1 MTTKMISEETL
12 SETQDE
18 NAINAR
24 DLRRVFWRSFQMEFS
39 WNYERQMNLAFV
51 YALIPVLKKLYP
63 QKAALAAALKR
74 HLVFF
79 NTTPHIVT
87 LLLGITTAM
96 EEKNSQQQEM
106 DGMAIDNVKAS
117 LMGPLAGLGDSFFWG
132 TLRLIATGI
141 GTSLALQGNIL
152 GPILFLLVFNVPHI
166 LVRWLFTRWGYVL
179 GTGVLHRVQKSG
191 MMESLTYGAS
201 IIGLMVVGAMA
212 ASMINIT
219 IPISFGAGEAKTEVQ
234 GIIDNIMPC
243 LLPLVSF
250 GIVYWLLGRKVKPL
264 TIIGGMALVGILG
277 SWIGLF

>member
-1 MTTKMISEETL
+1 MTTKTISEETL
-12 SETQDE
+12 QPQEQEETR
-18 NAINAR
+18 ITPR

-63 QKAALAAALKR
+63 RKEELARALKR

-96 EEKNSQQQEM
+96 EEKNSQQKNM
-106 DGMAIDNVKAS
+106 DATAIDNVKAS

-141 GTSLALQGNIL
+141 GTSLALKGNIL

-166 LVRWLFTRWGYVL
+166 LVR
-179 GTGVLHRVQKSG
+179 
-191 MMESLTYGAS
+191 
-201 IIGLMVVGAMA
+201 IGLMVVGAMT
-212 ASMINIT
+212 ASMIDIT
-219 IPISFGAGEAKTEVQ
+219 IPLSFGAGEAKTQVQ
-234 GIIDNIMPC
+234 DIINDILPC
-243 LLPLVSF
+243 MLPLVSF

-264 TIIGGMALVGILG
+264 SIIGGMALVGILG

>member
-1 MTTKMISEETL
+1 MTTKISEETL
-12 SETQDE
+12 PQVQDE

-63 QKAALAAALKR
+63 QKSELAAALKR

-106 DGMAIDNVKAS
+106 DGTAIDNVKAS

>member
-1 MTTKMISEETL
+1 MTTKISEETL
-12 SETQDE
+12 PQVQDE

-63 QKAALAAALKR
+63 QKSELAAALKR

-106 DGMAIDNVKAS
+106 DGTAIDNVKAS

-212 ASMINIT
+212 ASMITIT

-234 GIIDNIMPC
+234 EIINNIMPG
-243 LLPLVSF
+243 LLPLISF

>member
-1 MTTKMISEETL
+1 MTTKISEETL
-12 SETQDE
+12 PQVQDE

-63 QKAALAAALKR
+63 QKAELATALKR

-106 DGMAIDNVKAS
+106 DGTAIDNVKAS

-219 IPISFGAGEAKTEVQ
+219 IPITFGAGEAKTGVQ
-234 GIIDNIMPC
+234 DIINNIMPC
-243 LLPLVSF
+243 LLPLISF

-264 TIIGGMALVGILG
+264 TIIGGMALVGILE
-277 SWIGLF
+277 SWIGMF

>member
-1 MTTKMISEETL
+1 MISEETL
-12 SETQDE
+12 PETQDE

-106 DGMAIDNVKAS
+106 DGTAIDNVKAS

-234 GIIDNIMPC
+234 GIIDNNMPC

>member
-96 EEKNSQQQEM
+96 EEKNSQ
-106 DGMAIDNVKAS
+106 
-117 LMGPLAGLGDSFFWG
+117 
-132 TLRLIATGI
+132 
-141 GTSLALQGNIL
+141 
-152 GPILFLLVFNVPHI
+152 
-166 LVRWLFTRWGYVL
+166 
-179 GTGVLHRVQKSG
+179 
-191 MMESLTYGAS
+191 
-201 IIGLMVVGAMA
+201 
-212 ASMINIT
+212 
-219 IPISFGAGEAKTEVQ
+219 
-234 GIIDNIMPC
+234 
-243 LLPLVSF
+243 
-250 GIVYWLLGRKVKPL
+250 
-264 TIIGGMALVGILG
+264 
-277 SWIGLF
+277 

>member
-1 MTTKMISEETL
+1 MTKMISDNEPQAEPQITP
-12 SETQDE
+12 
-18 NAINAR
+18 R

-51 YALIPVLKKLYP
+51 YAMMPVLKKLYTRHED
-63 QKAALAAALKR
+63 LVSALKR

-87 LLLGITTAM
+87 LILGITAAM
-96 EEKNSQQQEM
+96 EEKNRNG
-106 DGMAIDNVKAS
+106 DGLDSASIDNVKAS

-141 GTSLALQGNIL
+141 GTSLALKGNIL
-152 GPILFLLVFNVPHI
+152 GPILFVLIFNVPHI

-179 GTGVLHRVQKSG
+179 GTGVLQRVQKSG

-201 IIGLMVVGAMA
+201 IIGLMVVGAMT
-212 ASMINIT
+212 ASMIDIT
-219 IPISFGAGEAKTEVQ
+219 IPVTFGAGEAKTQVQ
-234 GIIDNIMPC
+234 GIIDDIMPC
-243 LLPLVSF
+243 LLPLLSF
-250 GIVYWLLGRKVKPL
+250 GIVYWLLGKKVQPL
-264 TIIGGMALVGILG
+264 AIIGGMALVGILG

>member
-1 MTTKMISEETL
+1 MTTKTISEETL
-12 SETQDE
+12 QPQEQEETQ
-18 NAINAR
+18 ITPR

-63 QKAALAAALKR
+63 RKEELARALKR

-96 EEKNSQQQEM
+96 EEKNSQQKNM
-106 DGMAIDNVKAS
+106 DATAIDNVKAS
-117 LMGPLAGLGDSFFWG
+117 LMG

-141 GTSLALQGNIL
+141 GTSLALKGNIL

-166 LVRWLFTRWGYVL
+166 LVRWGFTRWGYVL
-179 GTGVLHRVQKSG
+179 GTGVLQRIQKSG

-201 IIGLMVVGAMA
+201 IIGLMVVGAMT
-212 ASMINIT
+212 ASMIDIT
-219 IPISFGAGEAKTEVQ
+219 IPLSFGAGEAKTQVQ
-234 GIIDNIMPC
+234 DIINDILPC
-243 LLPLVSF
+243 MLPLVSF

-264 TIIGGMALVGILG
+264 SIIGGMALVGILG

>member
-12 SETQDE
+12 PETQDE

-106 DGMAIDNVKAS
+106 DGTAIDNVKAS

-277 SWIGLF
+277 SWIDLF

>member
-1 MTTKMISEETL
+1 MTTKISEETL
-12 SETQDE
+12 PETQDE

-96 EEKNSQQQEM
+96 EEKNSQQNEI
-106 DGMAIDNVKAS
+106 DGTAIDNVKAS

-243 LLPLVSF
+243 LLPLISF

>member
-1 MTTKMISEETL
+1 MTTKISEETL
-12 SETQDE
+12 PQVQDE

-63 QKAALAAALKR
+63 QKSELAAALKR

-106 DGMAIDNVKAS
+106 DGTAIDNVKAS

-234 GIIDNIMPC
+234 DIINNIMPG
-243 LLPLVSF
+243 LLPLISF